1 MNPVMLLPFI
11 IPIAITSFLVAL
23 LVKER
28 RYLISNKKQVMYNE
42 NNRAEKNEINN
53 RAQNEPYYE
62 KLISRNKK
70 NPDDYVDYSGG
81 IMGI

>member
-11 IPIAITSFLVAL
+11 IPVAITSFLVAL

-28 RYLISNKKQVMYNE
+28 RYLISNKKQMVYDE
-42 NNRAEKNEINN
+42 NKPTEKNEKNN

-62 KLISRNKK
+62 KLISRKKK
-70 NPDDYVDYSGG
+70 NLDDYVDYSGG